1 MSGAARSPQRRKIT
15 ARELAE
21 RLGSS
26 VRTAQRL
33 VAEPRTEFLARA
45 RQRRARAVELRLQGL
60 KYVEIAA
67 EMECAVGTVST
78 LLHEARRLGEWPAEQ
93 RDTA

>member
-1 MSGAARSPQRRKIT
+1 MTAEKPRRRKIT
-15 ARELAE
+15 AREAAKRFGVTE
-21 RLGSS
+21 RTI
-26 VRTAQRL
+26 RRI
-33 VAEPRTEFLARA
+33 VAEPRAEFLQRA